1 MPEAAAKSPP
11 PFEVYRARDAGDFD
25 EAGMMSGDGTISEAV
40 GEASMAL
47 VNEGMLEGS
56 KLRVLYR
63 RPGGFSLS
71 YAWFKSGFPLP
82 LHSHSTPCL
91 YYVVAGSLRIGTQ
104 ELGPGD
110 GFYIDPNTPYI
121 YTPGPDG
128 VEVLEFRDTDR
139 FDIRIRGRNVKWWHK
154 ALEKL
159 KLSKLAW
166 PAQTRPPSGIE
177 TP

>member
-1 MPEAAAKSPP
+1 MREMPEKAPP
-11 PFEVYRARDAGDFD
+11 PFEVFRAGNAGNF
-25 EAGMMSGDGTISEAV
+25 EKSGMMYADGTMSEAM

-47 VNEGMLEGS
+47 VEEGMLDGS

-91 YYVVAGSLRIGTQ
+91 YYVLAGSLRIGTQ

-110 GFYIDPNTPYI
+110 GFYIDANTPYI
-121 YTPGPDG
+121 YTPGPEG
-128 VEVLEFRDTDR
+128 VEVLEFRDKDR
-139 FDIRIRGRNVKWWHK
+139 FDIRIRSRNVKWWHK

-159 KLSKLAW
+159 KLAKQAW
-166 PAQTRPPSGIE
+166 PMQARPPSGIE

>member
-1 MPEAAAKSPP
+1 MAEDTTAAP
-11 PFEVYRARDAGDFD
+11 PFEIFRARDSADF
-25 EAGMMSGDGTISEAV
+25 EKSGMMSAEGSISGAV
-40 GEASMAL
+40 GEASQAL
-47 VNEGMLEGS
+47 VDAGMLEGS

-91 YYVVAGSLRIGTQ
+91 YFIVAGSLKIGSE

-110 GFYIDPNTPYI
+110 GFYLGGDVPYA
-121 YTPGPDG
+121 YVPGPQG
-128 VEVLEFRDTDR
+128 VEVLEFRDTDS
-139 FDIRIRGRNVKWWHK
+139 FDIKLLAKNAAWWTK
-154 ALEKL
+154 ALPALLEAKEN
-159 KLSKLAW
+159 W
-166 PAQTRPPSGIE
+166 PDETPPSGIV

>member
-1 MPEAAAKSPP
+1 MTDTAVKNTP
-11 PFEVYRARDAGDFD
+11 PFEVYRARDAGDFE
-25 EAGMMSGDGTISEAV
+25 EAGMMYGDGSISQAV
-40 GEASMAL
+40 GEASQAL
-47 VNEGMLEGS
+47 VDEGMLEGS

-91 YYVVAGSLRIGTQ
+91 YYIVAGSLRIGTQ

-110 GFYIDPNTPYI
+110 GFYLDPNTPYI
-121 YTPGPDG
+121 YTPGPEG

-139 FDIRIRGRNVKWWHK
+139 FDIRIRSRNVKWWHK

-159 KLSKLAW
+159 KISKLSW
-166 PAQTRPPSGIE
+166 PGQAKPLSGLEI
-177 TP
+177 P